1 MFVLRIKPYYWIIG
15 ILLGFIFSC
24 SGKTRL
30 THHAKSLV
38 IDWDAV
44 NIKDSFLY
52 STVFDS
58 VQVIM
63 LNNDSVLLGGIDR
76 MQSYEDEMFV
86 LDSQKAKGLFVF
98 GKDGRFIRRI
108 GNIGDAPG
116 EYRDCSDFTINEHS
130 EEAYIYDSHKKSIYV
145 YSVKSGIYKRCIK
158 IKEGNQI
165 QRIYCVNNRL
175 YAVNTYFY
183 PLHDKDKYH
192 ILKQLNIDNGAVMA
206 QWMDAEEYNKGWKD
220 EFLHT
225 NLFYPISG
233 DRVLFSF
240 GLSDSVMC
248 LSQGKLYP
256 FLGFYGKN
264 TVKNADIKEQ
274 EKDAYVNPQMRA
286 DMKIDIHMRLGKQN
300 KIIAIADIFEKDDIL
315 YLDCYSWQKKKLQ
328 CNLKTHEA
336 YLFTNTVDDILYSI
350 CPKNHTLPSFLSSG
364 ENGVY
369 YMVAT
374 DFLPELKYFAS
385 ENNTISQKVKNRKV
399 LKEINE
405 ESNPVILY
413 YEYK

>member
-1 MFVLRIKPYYWIIG
+1 MFNIRIKFYYWVIG
-15 ILLGFIFSC
+15 ILLSIIISC

-30 THHAKSLV
+30 SYNTKALV
-38 IDWDAV
+38 VNWDAI
-44 NIKDSFLY
+44 NIEDSFLY

-76 MQSYEDEMFV
+76 MQPYDNEVFV

-116 EYRDCSDFTINEHS
+116 EYRDCSDFTINKYS
-130 EEAYIYDSHKKSIYV
+130 KEAYIYDSHNKSIYV
-145 YSVKSGIYKRCIK
+145 YSVKNGIYKRCIR
-158 IKEGNQI
+158 IREDNQI

-183 PLHDKDKYH
+183 PFHDKEEYY
-192 ILKQLNIDNGAVMA
+192 ILKQLDIDNGTVIA

-248 LSQGKLYP
+248 ISQDELYS
-256 FLGFYGKN
+256 FLGFYGKH

-274 EKDAYVNPQMRA
+274 EKDVYVNPQVRA
-286 DMKIDIHMRLGKQN
+286 DMKIDAHMRLGKQN
-300 KIIAIADIFEKDDIL
+300 KIIAIADIYEKDNIL

-328 CNLKTHEA
+328 FNLKNHET
-336 YLFTNTVDDILYSI
+336 YLFTNTVDDVLYTI
-350 CPKNHTLPSFLSSG
+350 CPGNHMLPSFLSSD

-374 DFLPELKYFAS
+374 DFLPELKCFAL
-385 ENNTISQKVKNRKV
+385 ENNIISQKVKNRKV

-405 ESNPVILY
+405 DSNPVILY
-413 YEYK
+413 YEYE